1 MSKKFLLEIGVEE
14 LPARYIEDAKS
25 QLEENTKKALEKE
38 RIEFETMK
46 LLSTPRRLTIIIN
59 GLSHAGKSLEN
70 VVKGPSKKIAFDQ
83 DNNPTKA
90 LIGFMKGQ
98 GVDLIDTYVESL
110 NGEEYLYAKTSQE
123 GKPLEQVLKDSLDG
137 IIKNINFPKSMKWGG
152 KNLKFARPIRWIM
165 AILDDKV
172 LDYELEGIKA
182 GNRTRGH
189 RFLGKSD
196 IQIEN
201 IDTYEEILKEN
212 YVIVDE
218 SKRRDIIRYGMEK
231 LAREKGGSVQKDE
244 ALLDEVTNLVE
255 YPTPIIG
262 RIKDEY
268 LNLPFDVITTPMKE
282 HLRYFP
288 VLDDK
293 HRLLPYFITVRN
305 GDNQYEDI
313 VIKGNE
319 KVLGARLEDA
329 KFFYKEDMKYHL
341 EDYLEKLKTVTFHEK
356 LGSMYD
362 KTIRINK
369 LAIKIGEYLQV
380 GDETMKNL
388 DRASYLAKADLVT
401 KMVTEFTEL
410 QGKIGMEYAM
420 QKGEN
425 EIVSLSIFEQYLPR
439 YSGDDLPT
447 TTSGSILSI
456 ADKLDSICGLF
467 AIGIQ
472 PTGSQ
477 DPFAM
482 RRGAI
487 GVINI
492 INDKKLNV
500 SLMDLIDFSLYIY
513 VEENGLACDYKKV
526 RKEIVEF
533 FMGRVRNLFLE
544 KGISYNIIDSV
555 INSGT
560 DNIYDMKIRSEKIDQ
575 WANSEDIGD
584 MLSSFNRISTL
595 AIKGD
600 STSVKRDLLSPQ
612 GITLYD
618 SYNNIED
625 KVDSFINKKEYDK
638 DLILLSSLKQPI
650 DNFFDSVMVMV
661 DDMEI
666 RNNRLALIRKIYLK
680 MMKICDIT
688 YIASR

>member
-1 MSKKFLLEIGVEE
+1 MNKKFLLEIGVEE
-14 LPARYIEDAKS
+14 LPARYIEMAKS
-25 QLEENTKKALEKE
+25 QLKNNVKIALDED
-38 RIEFETMK
+38 RIEYETMK
-46 LLSTPRRLTIIIN
+46 LLSTPRRLTIVIS
-59 GLSHAGKSLEN
+59 GLSEQGKSIESM
-70 VVKGPSKKIAFDQ
+70 VKGPSKKIAFDE

-90 LIGFMKGQ
+90 MLGFMRGQ
-98 GVDLIDTYVESL
+98 GADLEDTHFEAF
-110 NGEEYLYAKTSQE
+110 NGEDYVYVKSTKQ
-123 GKPLEQVLKDSLDG
+123 GKKLEQVLKDNLDD
-137 IIKNINFPKSMKWGG
+137 IIRNIHFPKSMKWGG

-165 AILDDKV
+165 AILDNRV

-182 GNRTRGH
+182 SNKTRGH
-189 RFLGKSD
+189 RFLGKNN
-196 IQIEN
+196 IEIDN
-201 IDTYEEILKEN
+201 IDNYEEILKDN

-218 SKRRDIIRYGMEK
+218 SKRRDIIKYGIEK
-231 LAREKGGSVQKDE
+231 LAREKGGTVQKDE

-268 LNLPFDVITTPMKE
+268 LKLPFDVITTPMKE

-329 KFFYKEDMKYHL
+329 KFFYEEDVKYPL

-369 LAIKIGEYLQV
+369 LANKIGKYLQV
-380 GDETMKNL
+380 GDETMRNL
-388 DRASYLAKADLVT
+388 DRASYLAKTDLVT

-420 QKGEN
+420 QSGEN

-439 YSGDDLPT
+439 FSGDDLPT
-447 TTSGSILSI
+447 TTAGSVLSI

-482 RRGAI
+482 RRSAI

-492 INDKKLNV
+492 IIDKKLNV

-526 RKEIVEF
+526 RKDIVEF

-544 KGISYNIIDSV
+544 KGISYDIIDSI

-560 DNIYDMKIRSEKIDQ
+560 DNVYDMKIRAEKIEQ
-575 WANSEDIGD
+575 WASSEDIED

-600 STSVKRDLLSPQ
+600 STEVKRDLLSPE
-612 GITLYD
+612 GNLLYD
-618 SYNNIED
+618 AYNSIED
-625 KVDSFINKKEYDK
+625 RVDSFINKKEYDK
-638 DLILLSSLKQPI
+638 ALVLLSTLKAPI

-661 DDMEI
+661 DDMEL
-666 RNNRLALIRKIYLK
+666 RNNRLALIKKIYLK
-680 MMKICDIT
+680 MLRICDIT
-688 YIASR
+688 YIVNR

>member
-14 LPARYIEDAKS
+14 LPARYINDAKS
-25 QLEENTKKALEKE
+25 QLKENTKKALVEE
-38 RIEFETMK
+38 RIEYENIN
-46 LLSTPRRLTIIIN
+46 LLSSPRRLTIIIS
-59 GLSHAGKSLEN
+59 GLSETGKSMESMI
-70 VVKGPSKKIAFDQ
+70 KGPSKKIAFDE

-90 LIGFMKGQ
+90 LLGFMRGQ
-98 GVDLIDTYVESL
+98 GVELKDTYIESL
-110 NGEEYLYAKTSQE
+110 NGEEYVYAKSIKE
-123 GKPLEQVLKDSLDG
+123 GKKLEQVLKDNLEE

-165 AILDDKV
+165 AILDNKV
-172 LDYELEGIKA
+172 LDFELEGIKA
-182 GNRTRGH
+182 TNKTRGH
-189 RFLGKSD
+189 RFLGKRD
-196 IQIEN
+196 IEIDN
-201 IDTYEEILKEN
+201 IDNYEDILKDN
-212 YVIVDE
+212 YVIADE
-218 SKRRDIIRYGMEK
+218 NKRRDMIRYGMEK
-231 LAREKGGSVQKDE
+231 LAREKGGTVQKDE
-244 ALLDEVTNLVE
+244 ELLDEVTNLVE

-268 LNLPFDVITTPMKE
+268 LKLPFDVITTPMKE

-293 HRLLPYFITVRN
+293 QRLLPYFITVRN

-329 KFFYKEDMKYHL
+329 KFFYKEDMKYPL

-362 KTIRINK
+362 KTIRIRK
-369 LAIKIGEYLQV
+369 LSNKIGEYLQV
-380 GDETMKNL
+380 GDETMRNL

-420 QKGEN
+420 QADEN

-439 YSGDDLPT
+439 FSGDNLPT
-447 TTSGSILSI
+447 TTAGSVLSI
-456 ADKLDSICGLF
+456 SDKLDSICGLF

-482 RRGAI
+482 RRSAI
-487 GVINI
+487 GIINI
-492 INDKKLNV
+492 IIDKKLNV
-500 SLMDLIDFSLYIY
+500 SLMDFIDFSLYIY

-526 RKEIVEF
+526 RKQIVDF

-544 KGISYNIIDSV
+544 KGISYDIIDSI

-560 DNIYDMKIRSEKIDQ
+560 DNIYDMKIRVEKIEQ
-575 WANSEDIGD
+575 WASSEDIED

-600 STSVKRDLLSPQ
+600 STEVKRDLLSPE
-612 GITLYD
+612 GIALYD
-618 SYNNIED
+618 SYNSIED
-625 KVDSFINKKEYDK
+625 KVDAFISKKEYDK
-638 DLILLSSLKQPI
+638 ALILLSSLKISI

-661 DDMEI
+661 DDAEL
-666 RNNRLALIRKIYLK
+666 RNNRLALIKKIYLK
-680 MMKICDIT
+680 MLKICDIT
-688 YIASR
+688 YIVNR

>member
-1 MSKKFLLEIGVEE
+1 MNKKFLLEIGVEE
-14 LPARYIEDAKS
+14 LPARYIDDAKS
-25 QLEENTKKALEKE
+25 QLKANVKKALVDE
-38 RIEFETMK
+38 RIEYETME
-46 LLSTPRRLTIIIN
+46 LFSTPRRLTIIIS
-59 GLSHAGKSLEN
+59 GLSESGKSIEN
-70 VVKGPSKKIAFDQ
+70 MVKGPAKKIAYDG

-90 LIGFMKGQ
+90 LLGFMRGQ
-98 GVDLIDTYVESL
+98 GVAIEDTYIQTL
-110 NGEEYLYAKTSQE
+110 NGEEYVYAKSLKQ
-123 GKPLEQVLKDSLDG
+123 GKDLEQVLKDNLDG

-165 AILDDKV
+165 AILDNEV

-182 GNRTRGH
+182 SNKTRGH
-189 RFLGKSD
+189 RFLGKKD
-196 IQIEN
+196 IEI
-201 IDTYEEILKEN
+201 IDIDNYEAILKDN

-218 SKRRDIIRYGMEK
+218 SKRRDMIKYGMEK

-268 LNLPFDVITTPMKE
+268 LKLPFDVITTPMKE
-282 HLRYFP
+282 HQRYFP

-305 GDNQYEDI
+305 GDSQYEEI

-329 KFFYKEDMKYHL
+329 KFFYKEDMKYPL

-356 LGSMYD
+356 LGSMFD
-362 KTIRINK
+362 KTVRINK
-369 LAIKIGEYLQV
+369 LANKIGEYLQV
-380 GDETMKNL
+380 GDETMRNL
-388 DRASYLAKADLVT
+388 DRASYLSKADLVT

-410 QGKIGMEYAM
+410 QGKIGMEYAI
-420 QKGEN
+420 QADEN

-439 YSGDDLPT
+439 FAGDDLPT
-447 TTSGSILSI
+447 TTSGSVLSI

-482 RRGAI
+482 RRSAI
-487 GVINI
+487 GIINI
-492 INDKKLNV
+492 IIDKKLNI

-544 KGISYNIIDSV
+544 NGISYDIIDSI

-560 DNIYDMKIRSEKIDQ
+560 DNIYDMKIRGEKIEQ
-575 WANSEDIGD
+575 WASSEDIED

-595 AIKGD
+595 AVKGD
-600 STSVKRDLLSPQ
+600 STEIKRDLLVQ
-612 GITLYD
+612 EGISLYD
-618 SYNNIED
+618 SYNNIEE

-638 DLILLSSLKQPI
+638 ALVLLSTLKAPI
-650 DNFFDSVMVMV
+650 DNFFDGVMVMV
-661 DDMEI
+661 DDIEL
-666 RNNRLALIRKIYLK
+666 RKNRLALIKKIYLK
-680 MMKICDIT
+680 MLKICDIT
-688 YIASR
+688 YIVNR

>member
-1 MSKKFLLEIGVEE
+1 M
-14 LPARYIEDAKS
+14 
-25 QLEENTKKALEKE
+25 
-38 RIEFETMK
+38 
-46 LLSTPRRLTIIIN
+46 
-59 GLSHAGKSLEN
+59 
-70 VVKGPSKKIAFDQ
+70 
-83 DNNPTKA
+83 
-90 LIGFMKGQ
+90 
-98 GVDLIDTYVESL
+98 
-110 NGEEYLYAKTSQE
+110 
-123 GKPLEQVLKDSLDG
+123 
-137 IIKNINFPKSMKWGG
+137 
-152 KNLKFARPIRWIM
+152 
-165 AILDDKV
+165 
-172 LDYELEGIKA
+172 
-182 GNRTRGH
+182 
-189 RFLGKSD
+189 
-196 IQIEN
+196 
-201 IDTYEEILKEN
+201 
-212 YVIVDE
+212 
-218 SKRRDIIRYGMEK
+218 
-231 LAREKGGSVQKDE
+231 
-244 ALLDEVTNLVE
+244 LDEVTNLVE

-268 LNLPFDVITTPMKE
+268 LKLPFDVITTPMKE

-329 KFFYKEDMKYHL
+329 KFFYEEDVKYPL

-369 LAIKIGEYLQV
+369 LANKIGKYLQV
-380 GDETMKNL
+380 GDETMRNL
-388 DRASYLAKADLVT
+388 DRASYLAKTDLVT

-420 QKGEN
+420 QSGEN

-439 YSGDDLPT
+439 FSGDDLPT
-447 TTSGSILSI
+447 TTAGSVLSI

-482 RRGAI
+482 RRSAI

-492 INDKKLNV
+492 IIDKKLNV

-526 RKEIVEF
+526 RKDIVEF
-533 FMGRVRNLFLE
+533 FMGRIRNLFLE
-544 KGISYNIIDSV
+544 KGISYDIIDSI

-560 DNIYDMKIRSEKIDQ
+560 DNVYDMKIRAERIEQ
-575 WANSEDIGD
+575 WASSEDIED

-600 STSVKRDLLSPQ
+600 STEVKRDLLSPE
-612 GITLYD
+612 GNLLYD
-618 SYNNIED
+618 AYNSIED
-625 KVDSFINKKEYDK
+625 RVDSFINKKEYDK
-638 DLILLSSLKQPI
+638 ALVLLSTLKAPI

-661 DDMEI
+661 DDMEL
-666 RNNRLALIRKIYLK
+666 RNNRLALIKKIYLK
-680 MMKICDIT
+680 MLRICDIT
-688 YIASR
+688 YIVNR

>member
-1 MSKKFLLEIGVEE
+1 MSKDFLLEIGVEE
-14 LPARYIEDAKS
+14 LPARYIEDAKA
-25 QLEENTKKALEKE
+25 QLKENTKNALEKE
-38 RIEFETMK
+38 RIEYENIK
-46 LLSTPRRLTIIIN
+46 VLSTPRRLTVIVY
-59 GLSHAGKSLEN
+59 GLSDKGKSLEN
-70 VVKGPSKKIAFDQ
+70 IVKGPSKKIAFDEE
-83 DNNPTKA
+83 NNPTKA
-90 LIGFMKGQ
+90 LLGFMKGQ
-98 GVDLIDTYVESL
+98 GVELKDTYIDSL
-110 NGEEYLYAKTSQE
+110 NGEDYVYARSTQD
-123 GKPLEQVLKDSLDG
+123 GKEIEEVLKDSLDF

-152 KNLKFARPIRWIM
+152 KNLKFARPIRWLM
-165 AILDDKV
+165 TLLDDKV
-172 LDYELEGIKA
+172 LNYELEGIKS
-182 GNRTRGH
+182 NNITRGH
-189 RFLGKSD
+189 RFLGKNHIEVD
-196 IQIEN
+196 KIEN
-201 IDTYEEILKEN
+201 YEEILKEN

-218 SKRRDIIRYGMEK
+218 AKRRDIIKYGMEK

-244 ALLDEVTNLVE
+244 LLLDEVTNLVE

-268 LNLPFDVITTPMKE
+268 LKLPFDVITTPMKE

-305 GDNQYEDI
+305 GDNQYEEI

-329 KFFYKEDMKYHL
+329 KFFYKEDMKYPL

-369 LAIKIGEYLQV
+369 LANKIGDYLQV
-380 GDETMKNL
+380 GDETMRNL

-410 QGKIGMEYAM
+410 QGKIGMEYAS

-439 YSGDDLPT
+439 YAGDKLPS

-456 ADKLDSICGLF
+456 SDKLDSICGLF

-487 GVINI
+487 GIINI

-533 FMGRVRNLFLE
+533 FMGRVRNIFLE
-544 KGISYNIIDSV
+544 KGLSYDIIDSV

-575 WANSEDIGD
+575 WAKSEDIAD

-595 AIKGD
+595 AVKGD
-600 STSVKRDLLSPQ
+600 STEVKRDLLSPE
-612 GITLYD
+612 GISLYD
-618 SYNNIED
+618 AYNNIEE
-625 KVDSFINKKEYDK
+625 KVDSFISKKEYDK
-638 DLILLSSLKQPI
+638 ALVLLSSLKQPI

-661 DDMEI
+661 DDIEI
-666 RNNRLALIRKIYLK
+666 RNNRLALIKKIYLK
-680 MMKICDIT
+680 MLKICDIT
-688 YIASR
+688 YIANR